1 MVFRKDQSFKR
12 EVFARE
18 YPKQSTG
25 HSKSILSIDISND
38 GQFLA
43 SAGKDQIIKV
53 WYVRTKELYHNF
65 VGHKKPITCVLFQF
79 DTFELCSGSAD
90 GQMIF
95 WNVEQKGK
103 IQTVFGHKYQVMSMS
118 NLNKKQIVS
127 TSYDRRPILWNTE
140 QSKQLLFDAQYRSLD
155 NVVSV
160 NQHCFVTGGEQGEIC
175 IYSKAKKRPAKSFN
189 MSQHGWITSIDA
201 LYNGDILVSG
211 HTDGTINIFKGSF

>member
-53 WYVRTKELYHNF
+53 WHVKTKELYHNF

-140 QSKQLLFDAQYRSLD
+140 QSKQLLFD
-155 NVVSV
+155 
-160 NQHCFVTGGEQGEIC
+160 
-175 IYSKAKKRPAKSFN
+175 P
-189 MSQHGWITSIDA
+189 
-201 LYNGDILVSG
+201 
-211 HTDGTINIFKGSF
+211 